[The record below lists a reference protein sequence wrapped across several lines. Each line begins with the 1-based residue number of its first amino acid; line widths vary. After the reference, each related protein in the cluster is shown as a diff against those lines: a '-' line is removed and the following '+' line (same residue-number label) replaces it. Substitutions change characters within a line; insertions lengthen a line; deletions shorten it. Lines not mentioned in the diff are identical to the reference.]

1 MKILCIGDV
10 VGRPG
15 RDALHR
21 ALPGLVQ
28 GRGIDLVIANGENA
42 AGGAGITPETAKDMH
57 KAGVDVITTGNHV
70 WKFREIVPYLDADE
84 RILRPLNFPEGSPG
98 RGVLVREDIAVV
110 NLIGRVFMEPVD
122 NPFAAVDEALRKL
135 EARVI
140 IVDMHC
146 EATSEKRA
154 MGHFLDGRVSVVFGT
169 HTHVPT
175 ADEEVLS
182 AGTAYVTDVG
192 MTGPYDSVI
201 GVVKENI
208 LERFTTNRP
217 VAYAVA
223 ERDVRLCALE
233 VDIDDATG
241 RARGVERLTL
251 RVNPVS

>member
-15 RDALHR
+15 REALHR
-21 ALPGLVQ
+21 FLPSLVRD
-28 GRGIDLVIANGENA
+28 RGIDLVVANGENS
-42 AGGAGITPETAKDMH
+42 AGGAGITPETARDMH
-57 KAGVDVITTGNHV
+57 KAGVDVITNGNHI

-84 RILRPLNFPEGSPG
+84 RILRPLNFPDGTPG
-98 RGVLVREDIAVV
+98 RGVLLHKSVAVV
-110 NLIGRVFMEPVD
+110 NLIGRVFMEPVE
-122 NPFAAVDEALRKL
+122 NPFTAVDAALRSV
-135 EARVI
+135 EARIV

-154 MGHFLDGRVSVVFGT
+154 MGHFLDGRASIVFGT

-201 GVVKENI
+201 GVAKANI
-208 LERFTTNRP
+208 LERFQTNRP
-217 VAYAVA
+217 VAYTVA
-223 ERDVRLCALE
+223 DGDVRMYGLL
-233 VDIDDATG
+233 VDVDDATG
-241 RARGVERLTL
+241 RARSVERLTQ
-251 RVNPVS
+251 RINPVS